1 MGQSD
6 ISFEEACRAYGWNT
20 EDGLEIFKKEF
31 NRRVNNSYGNFIMT
45 TLIDESLEDQKN
57 RGAEI
62 NKNRALI
69 PVLPLLCHYAN
80 CYPTEID
87 PKTNKRIIIAR
98 LNKHTKKVSKGFVPR
113 SLGDQGKLAM
123 EEWNK
128 ILIERFKN
136 RTFLSDDYQEIIKT
150 LLKRYDTVKRKL
162 KIYITWKKDFVSL
175 TKFNSGLKLAYTFEE
190 LEKYK
195 KTNKKAK

>member
-45 TLIDESLEDQKN
+45 TLIDEALEDQKN

-87 PKTNKRIIIAR
+87 PKTNI
-98 LNKHTKKVSKGFVPR
+98 
-113 SLGDQGKLAM
+113 SLPSSP
-123 EEWNK
+123 
-128 ILIERFKN
+128 
-136 RTFLSDDYQEIIKT
+136 LSDLFTADSGNTTGISMNGTADRDLANSVRPRAPAQI
-150 LLKRYDTVKRKL
+150 VKVL
-162 KIYITWKKDFVSL
+162 IVLGVYFMQ
-175 TKFNSGLKLAYTFEE
+175 
-190 LEKYK
+190 
-195 KTNKKAK
+195 